1 MEAKIIK
8 TDGSVEVV
16 KNDDKEASLEFLQKA
31 VDGYI
36 EIVWLDENTLM
47 VVNEEG
53 KLLNKPL
60 NEIATQVFYEKTRRF
75 NDCIVGNAVVLDK
88 KYLR

>member
-8 TDGSVEVV
+8 TDGTIEVV
-16 KNDDKEASLEFLQKA
+16 KNDEKEASLEFLQKA

-53 KLLNKPL
+53 KLLNQPL
-60 NEIATQVFYEKTRRF
+60 NELATQVFYEKTRRF
-75 NDCIVGNAVVLDK
+75 NDCIVGDVVVLDK
-88 KYLR
+88 KFIS